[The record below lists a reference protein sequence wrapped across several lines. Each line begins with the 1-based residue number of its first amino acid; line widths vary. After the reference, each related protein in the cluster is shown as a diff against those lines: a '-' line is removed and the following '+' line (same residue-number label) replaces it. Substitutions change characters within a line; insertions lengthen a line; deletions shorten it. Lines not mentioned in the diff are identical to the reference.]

1 MQGAAH
7 TPSIFKAF
15 PIARRIFPLLLRVTK
30 NNPVTEGFAE
40 MRARVSTQID
50 EILADPGS
58 LDRAEHEIIYHHLM
72 TPQPSKGQ
80 PEIPTRKSLFDEVH
94 DYIPFYIMRSHVVP

>member
-1 MQGAAH
+1 
-7 TPSIFKAF
+7 
-15 PIARRIFPLLLRVTK
+15 
-30 NNPVTEGFAE
+30 